1 MKENPSFDVDDD
13 LYFSSVSQ
21 AASPVQGVPGEGG
34 GAGRGDV
41 RSEGEESGS
50 GVSRDTLSPPINA
63 TGGGGSH

>member
-34 GAGRGDV
+34 GA

-50 GVSRDTLSPPINA
+50 GMSRDTLSPPINA